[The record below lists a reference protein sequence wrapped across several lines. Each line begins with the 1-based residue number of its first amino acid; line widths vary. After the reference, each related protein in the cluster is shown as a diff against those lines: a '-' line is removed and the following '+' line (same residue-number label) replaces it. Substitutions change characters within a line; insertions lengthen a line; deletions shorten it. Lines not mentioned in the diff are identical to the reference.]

1 MTSADTNGA
10 TKYDGG
16 KPRMSLLDPYALSEA
31 AKVLT
36 FGEKKYA
43 AHNWRKG
50 FRYSRL
56 LDGVM
61 RHINAFNDG
70 EDLDPESGLSHLA
83 HAMCNLMFLLKN
95 TQTHP
100 ELDDRHNSISEADV
114 VPEQVPEISET
125 VESKVYAKYACLE
138 HGGRIPALYRRTVR
152 PPSFHQC
159 DEYQCDRTAI
169 FEDGA
174 NDFRIFT

>member
-16 KPRMSLLDPYALSEA
+16 KPRMSLVDPYALTEF
-31 AKVLT
+31 AKALT
-36 FGEKKYA
+36 FGEKKYGT
-43 AHNWRKG
+43 HNWRKG

-56 LDGVM
+56 LDGAM

-114 VPEQVPEISET
+114 VPEQVPETSET
-125 VESKVYAKYACLE
+125 VESEVVLYYACSK
-138 HGGRIPALYRRTVR
+138 HSGDIPIMLRDGSNSPLAFKCEALGCDSGATHFRR
-152 PPSFHQC
+152 
-159 DEYQCDRTAI
+159 YQSA
-169 FEDGA
+169 
-174 NDFRIFT
+174 